1 MCGTRPFAVKSM
13 TTRLPQTD
21 SEIKRDRDRETE
33 VKKTEEKGESERMS
47 SD

>member
-1 MCGTRPFAVKSM
+1 MCGARPFAVRSM
-13 TTRLPQTD
+13 TTRLTQPD

-33 VKKTEEKGESERMS
+33 VKKTEEKGESERIS